1 MLRVAFLFSI
11 LWGLTGQ
18 ALADGHVKRIISTG
32 ETVLGNKIVYPVG
45 KAKITAFEFTV
56 PVGAPVAP
64 HTHSFPVLL
73 IIQQGEVT
81 LNYGDGKSKVYR
93 PGDAF
98 VEDVGVV
105 HSSKNTGDVPIKAL
119 VVAMGVEGKKIMTPV
134 K

>member
-1 MLRVAFLFSI
+1 MLRVVFLFSVF
-11 LWGLTGQ
+11 WSMAGQ

-32 ETVLGNKIVYPVG
+32 ETVLGNKIVYPTG
-45 KAKITAFEFTV
+45 EAKITAFEFTV

-81 LNYGDGKSKVYR
+81 LDYEDGKSRVYR

-98 VEDVGVV
+98 IEDVGVV
-105 HSSKNTGDVPIKAL
+105 HSSRNTGEVPIKAL
-119 VVAMGVEGKKIMTPV
+119 VVAIGVEGQKIMTPV

>member
-1 MLRVAFLFSI
+1 MLRVVFLFSV
-11 LWGLTGQ
+11 LWSMAGQ

-45 KAKITAFEFTV
+45 EAKITAFEFTV
-56 PVGAPVAP
+56 RVGAPVAP

-81 LNYGDGKSKVYR
+81 LDYKDGKSRVYR

-98 VEDVGVV
+98 IEDVGIV

-119 VVAMGVEGKKIMTPV
+119 VVAIGVEGQKIMTPV

>member
-1 MLRVAFLFSI
+1 MLRVVFLFSI
-11 LWGLTGQ
+11 LWSIMGQ
-18 ALADGHVKRIISTG
+18 ALADGHVKRIISTS

-45 KAKITAFEFTV
+45 QAKITAFEFTV

-81 LNYGDGKSKVYR
+81 FDYEDAKSRVYK

-98 VEDVGVV
+98 IEDVGVV

-119 VVAMGVEGKKIMTPV
+119 VVAIGVEGQKILTPV

>member
-1 MLRVAFLFSI
+1 MLRVVFLFSF
-11 LWGLTGQ
+11 LWSMVEH
-18 ALADGHVKRIISTG
+18 ALADGHVNRIISTG

-45 KAKITAFEFTV
+45 EAKITAFEFTV

-73 IIQQGEVT
+73 IVQQGEVT
-81 LNYGDGKSKVYR
+81 LNYEDGKSRVYR

-98 VEDVGVV
+98 IEDVGVV

-119 VVAMGVEGKKIMTPV
+119 VVAIGVEGQKIMTPV

>member
-1 MLRVAFLFSI
+1 MLRVGFLFSF
-11 LWGLTGQ
+11 LLSLTGQ
-18 ALADGHVKRIISTG
+18 AVADGHVKRIISTG

-45 KAKITAFEFTV
+45 DAKITAFEFTV

-81 LNYGDGKSKVYR
+81 LNYRDGKSRVYR

-98 VEDVGVV
+98 IEDVGVV

-119 VVAMGVEGKKIMTPV
+119 VVAIGVEGQKIMTPV
-134 K
+134 E

>member
-1 MLRVAFLFSI
+1 MLRVVFLFSV
-11 LWGLTGQ
+11 LCSMAGHT
-18 ALADGHVKRIISTG
+18 LADGHVKRIISTG

-45 KAKITAFEFTV
+45 EAKITAFEFTV

-81 LNYGDGKSKVYR
+81 LDYEDGKSKVYR

-98 VEDVGVV
+98 IEDVGVV

-119 VVAMGVEGKKIMTPV
+119 VVAIGVEGQKIMTPV

>member
-1 MLRVAFLFSI
+1 MFRVFFIFVALSS
-11 LWGLTGQ
+11 LAGQ
-18 ALADGHVKRIISTG
+18 AFADGHVKRIISTG
-32 ETVLGNKIVYPVG
+32 ETVLGNKIVYPAG
-45 KAKITAFEFTV
+45 EAKITAFEFTV

-81 LNYGDGKSKVYR
+81 LNYRDGKSRVYR

-98 VEDVGVV
+98 IEDVGVV

-119 VVAMGVEGKKIMTPV
+119 VVAIGVEGQKIMTPV
-134 K
+134 E

>member
-1 MLRVAFLFSI
+1 MFRFFFIFAALFS
-11 LWGLTGQ
+11 LAGQ
-18 ALADGHVKRIISTG
+18 VFADGHVKRIISTG
-32 ETVLGNKIVYPVG
+32 ETVLGNKIVYPAG
-45 KAKITAFEFTV
+45 EAKITAFEFTV

-81 LNYGDGKSKVYR
+81 LNYRDGKSRVYR

-98 VEDVGVV
+98 IEDVGVV

-119 VVAMGVEGKKIMTPV
+119 VVAIGVEGQKIMTPV
-134 K
+134 E

>member
-1 MLRVAFLFSI
+1 MLRVAFLFSV

-18 ALADGHVKRIISTG
+18 AVADGHVKRIISTG

-45 KAKITAFEFTV
+45 EAKITAFEFTV

>member
-1 MLRVAFLFSI
+1 MA
-11 LWGLTGQ
+11 GQ

-45 KAKITAFEFTV
+45 EAMITAYEFNV
-56 PVGAPVAP
+56 PIGAPVAP

-81 LNYGDGKSKVYR
+81 LDYEDGKSRVYR
-93 PGDAF
+93 LGDAF
-98 VEDVGVV
+98 IEDVGIV

-119 VVAMGVEGKKIMTPV
+119 VVAIGVEGQKIMTPL

>member
-1 MLRVAFLFSI
+1 MFRLVCIFSV
-11 LWGLTGQ
+11 LWSLAGQ
-18 ALADGHVKRIISTG
+18 AFADGHVKRIISTG

-45 KAKITAFEFTV
+45 EAKITAFEFTV

-81 LNYGDGKSKVYR
+81 LNYRDGKSRVYR

-98 VEDVGVV
+98 IEDVGVV
-105 HSSKNTGDVPIKAL
+105 HSSINTGDVPIKAL
-119 VVAMGVEGKKIMTPV
+119 VVAIGVDGKKILTPV
-134 K
+134 E

>member
-1 MLRVAFLFSI
+1 MLRVIFLFS
-11 LWGLTGQ
+11 LLCSFAGQ
-18 ALADGHVKRIISTG
+18 AFADGHVKRIISTS
-32 ETVLGNKIVYPVG
+32 ETVLGNKIVYPEG
-45 KAKITAFEFTV
+45 EAKVTAFEFTV

-73 IIQQGEVT
+73 VIQQGEVT
-81 LNYGDGKSKVYR
+81 LDYEDGKSRVYR

-98 VEDVGVV
+98 IEDVGVV

-119 VVAMGVEGKKIMTPV
+119 VVAIGVEGQKIMTPV

>member
-1 MLRVAFLFSI
+1 MLRVVFLFSV
-11 LWGLTGQ
+11 LWSLAGQ
-18 ALADGHVKRIISTG
+18 ALADSHVKRIISTG

-45 KAKITAFEFTV
+45 EAKITAFEFTV
-56 PVGAPVAP
+56 PVGAPVAS

-73 IIQQGEVT
+73 IVQQGEVT
-81 LNYGDGKSKVYR
+81 LDYEDGKSKVYR

-98 VEDVGVV
+98 IEDVGVV

-119 VVAMGVEGKKIMTPV
+119 VVAIGVEGQKIMTPV

>member
-1 MLRVAFLFSI
+1 MLKFIFLFSV
-11 LWGLTGQ
+11 LWSLAGQ
-18 ALADGHVKRIISTG
+18 AFAEGHVKRIISTG
-32 ETVLGNKIVYPVG
+32 ETVLGNKILYPVG
-45 KAKITAFEFTV
+45 EAKITAFEFTV

-81 LNYGDGKSKVYR
+81 LNYGDEKSKVYG

-98 VEDVGVV
+98 IEDIGVV

-119 VVAMGVEGKKIMTPV
+119 VVAIGVEGQKIMTRV
-134 K
+134 E

>member
-1 MLRVAFLFSI
+1 MVRVVFLFSV
-11 LWGLTGQ
+11 LWSMAGQ
-18 ALADGHVKRIISTG
+18 ALADSHVKRIISTG
-32 ETVLGNKIVYPVG
+32 ETVLGNKIVYPAG
-45 KAKITAFEFTV
+45 EAKITAFEITV
-56 PVGAPVAP
+56 PVFAPVAP

-81 LNYGDGKSKVYR
+81 LDYEDGKSRVYK

-98 VEDVGVV
+98 IEDVGVV

-119 VVAMGVEGKKIMTPV
+119 VVAIGVKGQKIMTPV

>member
-1 MLRVAFLFSI
+1 MLRVVFLFSV
-11 LWGLTGQ
+11 LWSFAGQ

-32 ETVLGNKIVYPVG
+32 ETVLGNKIVYPEG
-45 KAKITAFEFTV
+45 EAKITAFEFTV

-73 IIQQGEVT
+73 MVQQGEVT
-81 LNYGDGKSKVYR
+81 LDYGDGTSKVYR

-98 VEDVGVV
+98 IEDVGIV
-105 HSSKNTGDVPIKAL
+105 HSSKNTGDVPIKML
-119 VVAMGVEGKKIMTPV
+119 VVAIGVEGQKIMTPV